1 MAAGPQAVRSMTG
14 FGAAARAGKAFRLDL
29 EVRSVNHR
37 FLLVKVHLPR
47 EASFLEGLLEE
58 KTRSRVKRG
67 SLTVRLN
74 LERTAPPGRL
84 LDQAYLEAYVA
95 ELKRLEK
102 RLGIPGEWNLASLL
116 GLPGVLL
123 ESSGPEPR
131 EVRRLAL
138 EALEEALLQME
149 EMRLREGRA
158 LVRDME
164 KRVAR
169 MEKLLGKVR
178 KEAPRALKEARKK
191 LAARLEAFFPR
202 EDSGKDQ
209 ERQWFQETA
218 FLVDR
223 MDFTEETTR
232 LESHLD
238 QWKRLLSRGGA
249 VGKRLEF
256 LLQEMGREVNTLGSK
271 AGDVRISHLVVEMKA
286 EAEKLKEQVQN
297 LE

>member
-1 MAAGPQAVRSMTG
+1 MTG
-14 FGAAARAGKAFRLDL
+14 FGAAARTGKGFRLDL

-47 EASFLEGLLEE
+47 DVSFLEGLLDE
-58 KTRSRVKRG
+58 KIRSRVGRG

-84 LDQAYLEAYVA
+84 LDQAYLEAYVK

-102 RLGIPGEWNLASLL
+102 RLEIPGEWSLANLL
-116 GLPGVLL
+116 GLPGVIL
-123 ESSGPEPR
+123 ESRGPEPK

-138 EALEEALLQME
+138 EALQEALLQME

-158 LVRDME
+158 LAGDME
-164 KRVAR
+164 KRVNR
-169 MEKLLGKVR
+169 MERLLGKVR

-191 LAARLEAFFPR
+191 LAARLEAFLPR
-202 EDSGKDQ
+202 EGTGGEKGNQ
-209 ERQWFQETA
+209 MLQETA
-218 FLVDR
+218 FLVER
-223 MDFTEETTR
+223 LDFTEEVTR

-238 QWKRLLSRGGA
+238 QWRRLLSRGGA

-286 EAEKLKEQVQN
+286 ETEKLKEQVQN

>member
-14 FGAAARAGKAFRLDL
+14 FGAASRAGKGFRLDL

-58 KTRSRVKRG
+58 KIRSRVGRG

-84 LDQAYLEAYVA
+84 LDQAYLEAYVR

-102 RLGIPGEWNLASLL
+102 KLGISGEWNLASLV

-123 ESSGPEPR
+123 EPRGPEPR

-138 EALEEALLQME
+138 EALEEALLQMD

-158 LVRDME
+158 LARDMG
-164 KRVAR
+164 KRVDR
-169 MEKLLGKVR
+169 IERFLGKVR
-178 KEAPRALKEARKK
+178 KEAPRALKEARKR
-191 LAARLEAFFPR
+191 LAARLEAFLPR
-202 EDSGKDQ
+202 QGSEDEAGNQ
-209 ERQWFQETA
+209 RFQETA
-218 FLVDR
+218 FLVER
-223 MDFTEETTR
+223 MDFTEEATR

-238 QWKRLLSRGGA
+238 QWRRLLSRGGA